1 MAGPEQ
7 APDDIE
13 KVVAEAMAVAYRQG
27 WDDCVVARTR
37 PWWWRPVPAV
47 SPHGRELLIAD
58 WVPSEV
64 RAYADRITFAL
75 KRLIGQ

>member
-1 MAGPEQ
+1 MAGAEQ
-7 APDDIE
+7 TPDDIE
-13 KVVAEAMAVAYRQG
+13 QVVAEAMAVAYRQG
-27 WDDCVVARTR
+27 WDDCVAARTR
-37 PWWWRPVPAV
+37 PWWWRPAPAV

-75 KRLIGQ
+75 KRLIGR